1 MPSADLEQRLLHA
14 KRNARERVHIGINST
29 SPSSSNNMATSMAN
43 SKAQTNV
50 FTIDLLWTVISRS
63 IFHPFVTWLIPM
75 CQRAAGWPKGHPH
88 VLYAMIWA
96 AIVSVVSLFF
106 LIDQS
111 LADGYPRDCDWEK
124 EVIVVTG
131 GSNGLGKLIVEMFA
145 MRGNTVAVLDI
156 QMPTEKEINDSDALN
171 RDNVHW
177 YKCDVSKFDEVK
189 AVNEQIERDL
199 GKVTVLINNAAIV
212 HGLPILSLTAS
223 QVAAT
228 LNVNLLGHFNTLQTF
243 LPSMLAA
250 ENGGTIVT
258 VASVLGKLGAA
269 QLADYTASKAGLIA
283 LHASVAA
290 ELRTTYADKG
300 GKKVRHVLVNTGQLA
315 TDLFHGMQTPSSF
328 FGPVVD
334 PVIVAKEVVR
344 YVDMGLDGEISFP
357 LYAQQI
363 AWMDMLPP
371 GLRLFARWM
380 SGIDKSVAKM
390 QQRRVEST
398 KETEKKSA

>member
-1 MPSADLEQRLLHA
+1 
-14 KRNARERVHIGINST
+14 
-29 SPSSSNNMATSMAN
+29 MAS

-50 FTIDLLWTVISRS
+50 VTIDLLWTVLSRS

-96 AIVSVVSLFF
+96 AIVSVVSLIY

-111 LADGYPRDCDWEK
+111 LADGHPRDCDWEK
-124 EVIVVTG
+124 EVVVVTG

-156 QMPTEKEINDSDALN
+156 HKPTEKEINDSDALN
-171 RDNVHW
+171 RENVHW
-177 YKCDVSKFDEVK
+177 YKCDVSKIEDVK
-189 AVNEQIERDL
+189 AINEQIERDVRGQFLYPLTYTDTSQL

-223 QVAAT
+223 QVSAT

-250 ENGGTIVT
+250 ENGGTIIT

-315 TDLFHGMQTPSSF
+315 TDLFHGMQTPSNF

-334 PVIVAKEVVR
+334 PVVVAKEVVR
-344 YVDMGLDGEISFP
+344 YVDMGLDGEITMP

-363 AWMDMLPP
+363 AWMDILPP
-371 GLRLFARWM
+371 GLKLFARWM
-380 SGIDKSVAKM
+380 SGIDRSVAKM

-398 KETEKKSA
+398 AETAKKSA